1 MSRRAVPDI
10 GDEDVHFARMN
21 ATILLGT
28 LKKSGLSNTETLCE
42 FLAGRMARRDIR
54 CEIVKLVNHSISPGT
69 YSDMG
74 EGDDWPGILDR
85 IVRSEILVLAT
96 PVWWSNQSSLMQRVI
111 ERLDELHDM
120 VLSGEGSPLDG
131 KVGGI
136 VITGDS
142 DGAQQIIGNLCN
154 FFNGIGLLVPPY
166 ATLSV
171 LWERQAKG
179 ADPTKEELLRKY
191 ESDYAETADR
201 MIQQLLRY
209 APALGGGAAGAFD
222 LS

>member
-1 MSRRAVPDI
+1 
-10 GDEDVHFARMN
+10 MN
-21 ATILLGT
+21 ATILLAT

-42 FLAGRMARRDIR
+42 FLAGRMARREIR
-54 CEIVKLVNHSISPGT
+54 CEIVKLVNHEIPPGT

-74 EGDDWPGILDR
+74 EGDDWPGILEK
-85 IVRSEILVLAT
+85 ILRSEIVVLAT

-111 ERLDELHDM
+111 ERLDELHDK
-120 VLSGEGSPLDG
+120 VLAGEGSPLDG

-179 ADPTKEELLRKY
+179 ADPTKKELLEKY
-191 ESDYAETADR
+191 ESDYTETADR
-201 MIQQLLRY
+201 MVQQLLEY
-209 APALGGGAAGAFD
+209 APPRGGEAA
-222 LS
+222 

>member
-1 MSRRAVPDI
+1 M
-10 GDEDVHFARMN
+10 GD
-21 ATILLGT
+21 
-28 LKKSGLSNTETLCE
+28 
-42 FLAGRMARRDIR
+42 
-54 CEIVKLVNHSISPGT
+54 
-69 YSDMG
+69 
-74 EGDDWPGILDR
+74 GDDWPQILEKLLASDI
-85 IVRSEILVLAT
+85 IVFAT

-120 VLSGEGSPLDG
+120 VLAGKGSPLDG

-179 ADPTKEELLRKY
+179 VDPTKEELLRKY
-191 ESDYAETADR
+191 ESDYAGTADR
-201 MIQQLLRY
+201 MIDQLLRY
-209 APALGGGAAGAFD
+209 APAGGGGAG
-222 LS
+222 

>member
-1 MSRRAVPDI
+1 
-10 GDEDVHFARMN
+10 MN
-21 ATILLGT
+21 ATILLAT
-28 LKKSGLSNTETLCE
+28 LKETGLSNTETLCE
-42 FLAGRMARRDIR
+42 FLVGRMERRDIR
-54 CEIVKLVNHSISPGT
+54 GEIVKLVDHAIPPGT

-85 IVRSEILVLAT
+85 ILRSEILVLAT

-120 VLSGEGSPLDG
+120 VLAGEGSPLDG

-179 ADPTKEELLRKY
+179 ADPTKEELLEKY

-201 MIQQLLRY
+201 MIEQWLRY
-209 APALGGGAAGAFD
+209 ASTRGAGDA
-222 LS
+222 

>member
-1 MSRRAVPDI
+1 
-10 GDEDVHFARMN
+10 MN
-21 ATILLGT
+21 ATILLAT
-28 LKKSGLSNTETLCE
+28 LKKTGLSNTETLCE
-42 FLAGRMARRDIR
+42 FLAGRMERTDIR
-54 CEIVKLVNHSISPGT
+54 CEIVKLVNHAIPPGT

-74 EGDDWPGILDR
+74 KGDDWPGILDG
-85 IVRSEILVLAT
+85 ILRSEILLLAT

-120 VLSGEGSPLDG
+120 VLAGKGSPLDG

-179 ADPTKEELLRKY
+179 VDPTKEELLRKY
-191 ESDYAETADR
+191 ESDYAGTADR
-201 MIQQLLRY
+201 MIAQLLRY
-209 APALGGGAAGAFD
+209 APAGGGGTG
-222 LS
+222 

>member
-1 MSRRAVPDI
+1 MR
-10 GDEDVHFARMN
+10 

-28 LKKSGLSNTETLCE
+28 LKREGLSNTETLSE
-42 FLAGRMARRDIR
+42 FLTGRMEHSGIS
-54 CEIVKLVNHSISPGT
+54 CEIVKLVDHAVSAGT

-74 EGDDWPGILDR
+74 PGDEWPSILAK
-85 IVRSEILVLAT
+85 LVASQIIIIAT
-96 PVWWSNQSSLMQRVI
+96 PIWWSNQSSVIQRVI

-120 VLSGEGSPLDG
+120 VLAGKPSPLDG

-154 FFNGIGLLVPPY
+154 FFNGIGVLIPPY

-171 LWERQAKG
+171 LWERQGKD
-179 ADPTKEELLRKY
+179 ADPTKEELLAKY
-191 ESDYAETADR
+191 EADYAGTADR
-201 MIQQLLRY
+201 MIQQLVKF
-209 APALGGGAAGAFD
+209 APR
-222 LS
+222 